1 METVSKKDRR
11 NRLLNLI
18 VEVDKHTKQ
27 QHDSQMDEDAQQSD
41 EDRNDYDQIMRS
53 NFSMCTSTFANYNGS
68 CGSGGGVDSD
78 LGSRGGGAG
87 PGGGGGGGYID
98 SKFRVFL

>member
-1 METVSKKDRR
+1 MNHPETLSKKDRR

-27 QHDSQMDEDAQQSD
+27 QDASHMDEDAQSD

-53 NFSMCTSTFANYNGS
+53 NFSMCTSTFANYD
-68 CGSGGGVDSD
+68 GGDSA
-78 LGSRGGGAG
+78 GGAG
-87 PGGGGGGGYID
+87 PGGGGGYID
-98 SKFRVFL
+98 SKSNFSLL